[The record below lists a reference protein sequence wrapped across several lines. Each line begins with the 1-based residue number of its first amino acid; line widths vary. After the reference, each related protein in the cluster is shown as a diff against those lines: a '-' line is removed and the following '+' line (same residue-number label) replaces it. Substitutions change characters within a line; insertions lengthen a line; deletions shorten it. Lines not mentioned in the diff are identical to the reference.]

1 MRAVKFQGTQRNNAS
16 GKLHLEESVGHMV
29 FANQNRLGQGIVL
42 WIYGEGSTFV
52 KGGASFFS
60 FLCLHHL
67 VSSLEQ
73 KRHLVNVCGTE
84 VPVL

>member
-42 WIYGEGSTFV
+42 
-52 KGGASFFS
+52 
-60 FLCLHHL
+60 
-67 VSSLEQ
+67 
-73 KRHLVNVCGTE
+73 
-84 VPVL
+84 